1 MNDLLKRGMNSLK
14 GGFEEIRGIYLK
26 KQNIK
31 TLTLLIM
38 LSGVFCLRAL
48 LAQDGVRAEI
58 SDITDDVWFAESI
71 TGNQKISLTSNA
83 LKRQEVIRQYSDFYL
98 PENSVKLQP
107 TEFETELSRLVANYP
122 ISEMAP
128 YIAGFDRQ
136 IAGLIIGIAKKESD
150 WGKHSPSKNG
160 ADCYNYWG
168 YKGAG
173 ENGTA
178 MGYACFG
185 SSEEAVRVVGG
196 RIAHFVGKKMD
207 TPSKMVVW
215 KCGSSCSWDNPK
227 NVQKWV
233 SDVSVYYNQI
243 AYKN

>member
-1 MNDLLKRGMNSLK
+1 MIDLLKRDMNSLK
-14 GGFEEIRGIYLK
+14 RGFQEIRGIYLK

-48 LAQDGVRAEI
+48 LAQDSVRTEA
-58 SDITDDVWFAESI
+58 SDIADDVWFAESV
-71 TGNQKISLTSNA
+71 TGSRKISLTSNA
-83 LKRQEVIRQYSDFYL
+83 LKRQEVIRQFSDFYL
-98 PENSVKLQP
+98 PEENAKMQP
-107 TEFETELSRLVANYP
+107 TEFETELTRLVANYP
-122 ISEMAP
+122 IAEMAP
-128 YIAGFDRQ
+128 HIAGFDRQ
-136 IAGLIIGIAKKESD
+136 VAGLIIGIAKKESD

-160 ADCYNYWG
+160 ADCFNYWG

-178 MGYACFG
+178 MGYACFAN
-185 SSEEAVRVVGG
+185 SEEAVRIVGG
-196 RIAHFVGKKMD
+196 RIAHFVDKKLD

-215 KCGSSCSWDNPK
+215 KCGSSCSRDNPK

-243 AYKN
+243 AFAK